1 MNLEKT
7 YEAAYKKIML
17 AVDLTEESNAVAA
30 RAVAIADS
38 DDAELHLVHVIEPL
52 SLAYGG
58 DVPMDLSAVQEQIQD
73 QAKSHLKDFGARLNI
88 DAAKQHLIFGRP
100 ESEIHRIAEEEGAD
114 LIVVG
119 SHGRHG
125 LALLLGSTANGVLH
139 GASCD
144 VLAVRVGAPDT

>member
-1 MNLEKT
+1 MAT
-7 YEAAYKKIML
+7 YNKIML
-17 AVDLTEESNAVAA
+17 AIDLTEESNALVA
-30 RAVAIADS
+30 RALALAEANQ
-38 DDAELHLVHVIEPL
+38 AELHLVHVIEPL

-58 DVPMDLSAVQEQIQD
+58 DVPMDLSSVQEQIQD
-73 QAKSHLKDFGARLNI
+73 QAKSHLSDFARRI
-88 DAAKQHLIFGRP
+88 GVIEERTHLIFGRP

-139 GASCD
+139 GANCD
-144 VLAVRVGAPDT
+144 VLAVRVGAVPS